1 MGKLREEIVDETKQ
15 SPAQLRS
22 AHAAIKGYEY
32 QFDRT
37 ILELLAASATAVV
50 HIEGIE
56 DVDVFDA
63 ASTKVT
69 QIKYYEAQ
77 RYASPK
83 SLRDPIALML
93 DHFRTGARL
102 QYVLHVHFEEPGAL
116 PASLTLE
123 QAKTCLTRRD
133 RTLGIDVHHFAGMN
147 DSDLQDFCDRV
158 SIRSGMDFAAQEAQ
172 LVGNLVSVLGCS
184 HDEVLAIY
192 LAKAR
197 DFVHE
202 KARAADSKARRVT
215 RASLIEFLSVREL
228 LFSRWQLAAVGHE
241 RFIRAQVRHLKQ
253 RGFTDT
259 RKVRGL
265 SVGLSDENLASTIE
279 IVRLLAGSHLGRLK
293 SAKPW
298 VVVLTGTS
306 DLVDV
311 LKTEMI
317 RSGLDFN
324 DGYESIDFSPSAFAK
339 PPVINLSG
347 ASDKVKSSS
356 FVLRIVTESNFLA
369 YIADADKLARLVS
382 IGNKPTW
389 HATAAEDTYVLK
401 DYEPGILQALMG
413 AVA

>member
-1 MGKLREEIVDETKQ
+1 
-15 SPAQLRS
+15 
-22 AHAAIKGYEY
+22 
-32 QFDRT
+32 
-37 ILELLAASATAVV
+37 
-50 HIEGIE
+50 
-56 DVDVFDA
+56 
-63 ASTKVT
+63 
-69 QIKYYEAQ
+69 
-77 RYASPK
+77 
-83 SLRDPIALML
+83 
-93 DHFRTGARL
+93 
-102 QYVLHVHFEEPGAL
+102 
-116 PASLTLE
+116 
-123 QAKTCLTRRD
+123 
-133 RTLGIDVHHFAGMN
+133 
-147 DSDLQDFCDRV
+147 
-158 SIRSGMDFAAQEAQ
+158 
-172 LVGNLVSVLGCS
+172 
-184 HDEVLAIY
+184 
-192 LAKAR
+192 
-197 DFVHE
+197 
-202 KARAADSKARRVT
+202 
-215 RASLIEFLSVREL
+215 
-228 LFSRWQLAAVGHE
+228 
-241 RFIRAQVRHLKQ
+241 
-253 RGFTDT
+253 
-259 RKVRGL
+259 
-265 SVGLSDENLASTIE
+265 
-279 IVRLLAGSHLGRLK
+279 LLAGSHLGRLK